1 MKGTEK
7 TMSMYANAEK
17 EIPVKRELEPETL
30 AAAAGGHPFE
40 SSFGD
45 INLYRCGV
53 SYANTLFGSDEYSIC
68 NSSHQAVSISKDTA
82 ETLRSVSQNLWKT
95 KYANSADFVGF
106 AREWKQTLAD
116 NYGLDWDGSMGNY
129 KFRPGINARP
139 QEKEID
145 QYDESGY
152 SA

>member
-1 MKGTEK
+1 
-7 TMSMYANAEK
+7 MSMHVNTN
-17 EIPVKRELEPETL
+17 RENLMKQEMDQEAL
-30 AAAAGGHPFE
+30 AMAAGGHPFE

-53 SYANTLFGSDEYSIC
+53 SYANTIFGSDEYSIC

-82 ETLRSVSQNLWKT
+82 ETLRSVSQTLWKT

-116 NYGLDWDGSMGNY
+116 KYGLDWDGSMGNY
-129 KFRPGINARP
+129 KV
-139 QEKEID
+139 QLCH
-145 QYDESGY
+145 
-152 SA
+152 